1 MYFFEVGLNWQ
12 LCISMSSVIPSQFV
26 GRIQLLTSCFVCNI
40 PECSFFFFF
49 PEYIQ
54 TIMMMEE
61 SVQHVVMTAIQEVC
75 WSTHSVQKFSFSL
88 NMFSQTYTFFFLSWK
103 NQLKVNKVRVE

>member
-49 PEYIQ
+49 SRVHSDHNDDGRVGSTCCHDSYSGGMLEYPQ
-54 TIMMMEE
+54 CAK
-61 SVQHVVMTAIQEVC
+61 VQLFTEYVFTNIY
-75 WSTHSVQKFSFSL
+75 L
-88 NMFSQTYTFFFLSWK
+88 FFF
-103 NQLKVNKVRVE
+103 